1 MVLSCSVALWPGRW
15 MPTSITAMQLRIEHG
30 LRLSSYPST
39 HVVGQFGTPT
49 GFYVSVATMRKPVMM
64 AGSMAMTV
72 SAWLTHGWSS
82 CS

>member
-39 HVVGQFGTPT
+39 HVVGQFGTPHWFLRLRGDDAET
-49 GFYVSVATMRKPVMM
+49 GDDGRFDGYDGVGVVDPRME
-64 AGSMAMTV
+64 
-72 SAWLTHGWSS
+72 
-82 CS
+82 